1 MKFTLEQIAQIIKEE
16 ISSVLSEDDH
26 MDLEEEI
33 KEALG
38 FAALT
43 LEELFDEIYGDDTPG
58 NPAPPADMRA
68 EYEEELKDTLKEM
81 LEDEA
86 IKMVK
91 DDDGDDAFALN

>member
-43 LEELFDEIYGDDTPG
+43 LEELFDE
-58 NPAPPADMRA
+58 M
-68 EYEEELKDTLKEM
+68 LK
-81 LEDEA
+81 DEA